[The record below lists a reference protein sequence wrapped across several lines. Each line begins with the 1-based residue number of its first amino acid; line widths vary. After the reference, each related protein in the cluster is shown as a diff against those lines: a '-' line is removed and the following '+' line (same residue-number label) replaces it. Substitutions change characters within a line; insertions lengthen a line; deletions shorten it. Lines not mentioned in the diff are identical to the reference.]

1 MTETKTW
8 GNRGLLAAAAILLLA
23 HAMAGAVNAIGFIM
37 GNPPTPLGILATLV
51 VVCAW
56 PIAGWIAGSR
66 SGGGFLRLATV
77 FWVFVVAGIPL
88 VRWVLVDLP
97 GRSVS
102 QGGLVPFLLW
112 FALLAPLYG
121 LVAMLPYQAAPL
133 WAACM
138 GVAVLA
144 ATLAAYFA
152 GRRIRKRSAQAGVEQ
167 RESNGTADV
176 SAHDRPART

>member
-1 MTETKTW
+1 M
-8 GNRGLLAAAAILLLA
+8 
-23 HAMAGAVNAIGFIM
+23 
-37 GNPPTPLGILATLV
+37 
-51 VVCAW
+51 
-56 PIAGWIAGSR
+56 
-66 SGGGFLRLATV
+66 
-77 FWVFVVAGIPL
+77 
-88 VRWVLVDLP
+88 VRWVLVELP

-144 ATLAAYFA
+144 MTLAAYFA

-167 RESNGTADV
+167 REDDATVDA
-176 SAHDRPART
+176 SA